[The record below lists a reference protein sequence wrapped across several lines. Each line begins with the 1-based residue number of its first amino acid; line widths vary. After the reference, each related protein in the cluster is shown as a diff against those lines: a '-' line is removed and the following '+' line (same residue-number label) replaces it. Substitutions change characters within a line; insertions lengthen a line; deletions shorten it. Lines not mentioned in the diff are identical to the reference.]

1 MFRGCPARLSVGS
14 ACGRDLEVGKRLGDH
29 VPEMA
34 YGLPGKCLDCNPTV
48 LPRWWL
54 GLAPRLFTTGEQH
67 EWFANVL
74 DRDATQACRCDRNLR
89 SGPQTNGRIVD
100 SKGRCHLIASV
111 FLQAFT
117 KGCAPNLRLM
127 WE

>member
-1 MFRGCPARLSVGS
+1 VRLSVGNE
-14 ACGRDLEVGKRLGDH
+14 CGRDLEVGKRLDDH

-54 GLAPRLFTTGEQH
+54 GLGPRLFTTGEQH
-67 EWFANVL
+67 EMCWTVMPLKRAVVTAIFAQVL
-74 DRDATQACRCDRNLR
+74 RR
-89 SGPQTNGRIVD
+89 NGRIVD
-100 SKGRCHLIASV
+100 SKRRCHLIASV

-117 KGCAPNLRLM
+117 KGCAPNLRLI